1 MDGLYHRHRPLPDPY
16 DILVP
21 MEITLAPR
29 TGFTLKSAIIAAS
42 GTFGYGTEYASR
54 KSLDGIGAVISKGTT
69 RRPRTGNP
77 PLRLAETP
85 AGMVN
90 AIGLQNIGVE
100 AVIREK
106 APIWATWDTPVLVN
120 VSGTSIDD
128 YVEVVALLDRVP
140 GVSGIE
146 LNISCPNV
154 KEGGVAFGTSPRMAR
169 DVTAAVRAAT
179 SLPLVVK
186 LSPNVTD
193 IREIA
198 VAVECAGADGI
209 SLVNTVYGMAM
220 DTRSRKP
227 LIANVYGGLSG
238 PAIKPLALYH
248 VYVVAQSVSIPVI
261 GVGGIMN
268 GEDAVEFL
276 LAGASAVAMATLLLV
291 DPDGWRSVLS
301 GVESWLRQQGVRSL
315 TEVIGAGNPGFK
327 GRTGELTLTG
337 S

>member
-1 MDGLYHRHRPLPDPY
+1 
-16 DILVP
+16 

-29 TGFTLKSAIIAAS
+29 TGFTLKSAVIAAS
-42 GTFGYGTEYASR
+42 GTFGYGSEYASR

-69 RRPRTGNP
+69 RHPRIGNP
-77 PLRLAETP
+77 PLRLTESA

-120 VSGTSIDD
+120 VSGTRIDD
-128 YVEVVALLDRVP
+128 YVDVVALLDRAQ

-154 KEGGVAFGTSPRMAR
+154 KEGGVAFGTSPHMAR
-169 DVTAAVRAAT
+169 DVTAAVRAVT
-179 SLPLVVK
+179 SLPLLVK

-198 VAVECAGADGI
+198 LAVEDGGADAI

-238 PAIKPLALYH
+238 PAIKPLALYQ
-248 VYVVAQSVSIPVI
+248 VYAVAQSVTVPII
-261 GVGGIMN
+261 GMGGIMN

-291 DPDGWRSVLS
+291 DPDGWRSVLA
-301 GVESWLRQQGVRSL
+301 GLESWLHRQGVKSL
-315 TEVIGAGNPGFK
+315 SEVIGAGNPGFK
-327 GRTGELTLTG
+327 GRTGELSLTG